1 MHVYDR
7 IRRCSFLSFDL
18 SGLHWHLSGLSVLP
32 LEQRPLVL
40 LAGEPFPF
48 ASLFFR
54 RRAFRF
60 DLFVFVL
67 SVCFYTYEHVVVEH
81 LAQTQLNTTHRN

>member
-48 ASLFFR
+48 ASLFLEEEPSVSIF
-54 RRAFRF
+54 
-60 DLFVFVL
+60 LFLFL